1 MLDPSALMHHDFK
14 KWIDDHPELLAANP
28 NLVAAAAAAMALN
41 SAPSFHSHVSIKSFY
56 LCFKN
61 FLHFITNLILY
72 YLKCIICK
80 IFFLY
85 SFIK

>member
-41 SAPSFHSHVSIKSFY
+41 SAPSFHSHVSIRSFY
-56 LCFKN
+56 LCLKN
-61 FLHFITNLILY
+61 LLHLFSILILHY
-72 YLKCIICK
+72 
-80 IFFLY
+80 
-85 SFIK
+85 FI